1 MRFFRTA
8 SKIAWR
14 ELKATPSRFLFVIVA
29 VAVGVGALS
38 GVKGFGAA
46 FSSMLLR
53 NARQLTASDL
63 SAQIWGVPTEEQ
75 LQRLHT
81 LVRQNGGKLTRVTE
95 TISMAAAKRGGIPQ
109 MVSVKA
115 VDPAAYPFYG
125 ALTVDPAKP
134 LGALL
139 SSNSV
144 LVNQELEIRLRV
156 RSGDTILLGGK
167 TFCIAGT
174 LVTEPDRLASGFGPG
189 MRVLMNR
196 QALDRT
202 GLIQPGSRAAQRF
215 LFKLDPEAN
224 LDSLKASLEGILPR
238 PRLTDY
244 RDGDPA
250 VERGIERSTTF
261 LSLLSLIAL
270 IVGSLGVGMAMHSH
284 LQQKMD
290 TIAIMKSVG
299 AQSRQIMMVYL
310 IQTLWLGIAGG
321 LIGVAVGAAV
331 QRSFPVLIHRV
342 LSLLPEVTWDWS
354 FSLQGFALG
363 VLATLLFTIPPL
375 VSIREIRPGLVFRRE
390 MADAKNLRRRRL
402 IPSLISGLAILA
414 GFAAIAVWLSSSW
427 TMGAYFVGG
436 LAASLALLTLTAALL
451 LRMMRWLV
459 QRSGRKLPASFR
471 HGFANLY
478 RPGTHAASVLVA
490 LGVGVM
496 FTLST
501 YLIENTVI
509 RDVTR
514 EGPGRSGNVF
524 LLDVRPGQ
532 RTKVLQF
539 VDAQPGVQGRVNLV
553 GYFVA
558 RVLSRN
564 GIATQNLSLSQRR
577 KDRLQTTRISIA
589 STLPENFQ
597 LTSGAF
603 WKPDATEPQ
612 LAVSEDESR
621 EYEIHQGD
629 RIQLQAAG
637 RLITAPVVAI
647 FSVEKRAAIRFDVLF
662 PEKALAETPAIYFGS
677 ARVQPDKIP
686 DLELALFETFP
697 TLTVMNLA
705 DIMKRIQEG
714 IDQVALVIRFL
725 AAFAILAGIII
736 LSSSIA
742 GTRHRRI
749 REVAILKT
757 LGATKR
763 RISGIFSIEFTIL
776 GAVSGFIG
784 GLLANGFSS
793 IIANKF
799 IETQFTFDWRALLIA
814 TIATAILAN
823 GAGWLASMKI
833 LNLRPLEVLRS
844 E

>member
-14 ELKATPSRFLFVIVA
+14 ELKATPSRFLFVIIA

-53 NARQLTASDL
+53 NAKQLTASDL
-63 SAQIWGVPTEEQ
+63 SAQIWGVPTEDQ
-75 LQRLHT
+75 LQRLHN
-81 LVRQNGGKLTRVTE
+81 LARQTGSRLTRVTE
-95 TISMAAAKRGGIPQ
+95 TVSMAAPERGGIPQ

-115 VDPAAYPFYG
+115 VDPAVYPFYG
-125 ALTVDPAKP
+125 ALTLAPAKP
-134 LGALL
+134 LEELL
-139 SSNSV
+139 SSTSV

-156 RSGDTILLGGK
+156 RPGDAIRLGGK
-167 TFCIAGT
+167 TFSIAGT

-189 MRVLMNR
+189 MRVLLNR

-215 LFKLDPEAN
+215 LFKLNPDAN
-224 LDSLKASLEGILPR
+224 LDSLKASLESILPH

-299 AQSRQIMMVYL
+299 ARSRQIMTVYV

-321 LIGVAVGAAV
+321 LIGVAVGAVV

-342 LSLLPEVTWDWS
+342 LSLLPQVSWDWS

-363 VLATLLFTIPPL
+363 ILATLLFTIPPL
-375 VSIREIRPGLVFRRE
+375 VGIREIRPGLVFRRE
-390 MADAKNLRRRRL
+390 MADAKNLRRQRL
-402 IPSLISGLAILA
+402 VPSLISGLAILA
-414 GFAAIAVWLSSSW
+414 GFAAIAVWLSNSW

-436 LAASLALLTLTAALL
+436 LAASLVLLTLTAALL
-451 LRMMRWLV
+451 LRLMRWLV

-490 LGVGVM
+490 LGIGVM

-514 EGPGRSGNVF
+514 EGPGRAGNVF
-524 LLDVRPGQ
+524 LLDIRPAQ
-532 RTKVLQF
+532 RTQIVQF
-539 VDAQPGVQGRVNLV
+539 VGAQPGVNRRVNLV

-564 GIATQNLSLSQRR
+564 GIATQNLPLPRHR

-589 STLPENFQ
+589 ATLPENVQ
-597 LTSGAF
+597 IKSGSF

-612 LAVSEDESR
+612 LAISEDESR
-621 EYEIHQGD
+621 EYEIEQGD

-647 FSVEKRAAIRFDVLF
+647 FSIEKRAAIRFDVLF
-662 PEKALAETPAIYFGS
+662 PEKALAATPAIYFGS
-677 ARVQPDKIP
+677 AQVQPDKIP
-686 DLELALFETFP
+686 DLELALFEKFP

-705 DIMKRIQEG
+705 DILQRIQQAV
-714 IDQVALVIRFL
+714 DQVALVIRFL

-757 LGATKR
+757 LGATRK

-823 GAGWLASMKI
+823 AAGWLASMKI
-833 LNLRPLEVLRS
+833 LDLRPLEVLRS

>member
-14 ELKATPSRFLFVIVA
+14 ELAATPSRFLFIIIA

-46 FSSMLLR
+46 FGSMLLR
-53 NARQLTASDL
+53 NAKQLTASDL
-63 SAQIWGVPTEEQ
+63 SAQIWGVPTEDQ
-75 LQRLHT
+75 LQRLHRLARET
-81 LVRQNGGKLTRVTE
+81 GSELTRVTE
-95 TISMAAAKRGGIPQ
+95 TVSMAAPERGGVPQ
-109 MVSVKA
+109 MVSVKS
-115 VDPAAYPFYG
+115 VDPTAYPFYG
-125 ALTVDPAKP
+125 ALTLDPAKP
-134 LGALL
+134 LGELL
-139 SSNSV
+139 SPTSV
-144 LVNQELEIRLRV
+144 LVNEELEIRLRV
-156 RSGDTILLGGK
+156 KPGDSIRLGGK
-167 TFCIAGT
+167 AFLIAGT
-174 LVTEPDRLASGFGPG
+174 LVMEPDRLASGFGPG
-189 MRVLMNR
+189 MRVLLDR
-196 QALDRT
+196 EALDRT

-215 LFKLDPEAN
+215 LFKLGPEASIN
-224 LDSLKASLEGILPR
+224 LLKASLENILPH

-250 VERGIERSTTF
+250 VEKGIERSTTF

-299 AQSRQIMMVYL
+299 ARSRQIMMVYL

-331 QRSFPVLIHRV
+331 QRSFPVLMHRV
-342 LSLLPEVTWDWS
+342 LALLPEVAWDWS

-363 VLATLLFTIPPL
+363 ILATLLFTIPPL
-375 VSIREIRPGLVFRRE
+375 VGIRDIRPGLVFRRE
-390 MADAKNLRRRRL
+390 MADAKKLQWRQR
-402 IPSLISGLAILA
+402 IPGLISGLAILA

-427 TMGAYFVGG
+427 KMGAYFVGG
-436 LAASLALLTLTAALL
+436 LSVSLALLAVTAALL
-451 LRMMRWLV
+451 LRLMRRLV
-459 QRSGRKLPASFR
+459 RRAGRKLPASFR

-509 RDVTR
+509 RDVNR
-514 EGPGRSGNVF
+514 EGPGRAGNVF
-524 LLDVRPGQ
+524 LLDIRPAQ
-532 RTKVLQF
+532 RTQVIQF
-539 VDAQPGVQGRVNLV
+539 VGAQPGVHRPVTLV

-564 GIATQNLSLSQRR
+564 GIVTQNLPLSQRR

-589 STLPENFQ
+589 TTLPGNFRI
-597 LTSGAF
+597 TSGSF

-612 LAVSEDESR
+612 LAISEEESR
-621 EYEIHQGD
+621 DYGIQKGD

-637 RLITAPVVAI
+637 RSITAPVVAI
-647 FSVEKRAAIRFDVLF
+647 FSVEKRAAVRFDLLF
-662 PEKALAETPAIYFGS
+662 PEGAMAGMPAIYFGS
-677 ARVQPDKIP
+677 AQVRPDKIP
-686 DLELALFETFP
+686 DLEVALFEKFP

-705 DIMKRIQEG
+705 DILQRIQQAV
-714 IDQVALVIRFL
+714 DQVALVIRFL

-763 RISGIFSIEFTIL
+763 RISGMFSIEFTIL
-776 GAVSGFIG
+776 GAVSGLIG
-784 GLLANGFSS
+784 GLLANGFSG

-799 IETQFTFDWRALLIA
+799 IEAPFIFDWRALLVA

-823 GAGWLASMKI
+823 AAGWLASMKI
-833 LNLRPLEVLRS
+833 LGLRPLEVLR
-844 E
+844 EE